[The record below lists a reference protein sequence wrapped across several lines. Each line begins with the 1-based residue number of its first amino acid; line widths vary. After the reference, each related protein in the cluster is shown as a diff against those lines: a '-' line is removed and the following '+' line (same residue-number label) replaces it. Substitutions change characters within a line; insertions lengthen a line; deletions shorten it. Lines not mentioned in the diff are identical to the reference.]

1 MNHFA
6 VPMKLKHCK
15 STIAQYKIKQTNK
28 QKKKHPT
35 WTYSLDCKPDPYTEY
50 LEAFKSAKC

>member
-6 VPMKLKHCK
+6 VHVKLKHFK
-15 STIAQYKIKQTNK
+15 STIAQYKIK
-28 QKKKHPT
+28 KKKKKEHPT

-50 LEAFKSAKC
+50 LEAFKSAEC